1 MRSNN
6 KKQGEELFGHEQV
19 IEFLRQLRHPLKT
32 EIEEVRKII
41 LSASDQ
47 ITEHIKWNAP
57 SFCIN
62 NQDRITFNLHGKE
75 GFRLIFHCGSK
86 RTEYADKGPFFQD
99 DTKLL
104 DWITGD
110 RAMIKFLSA
119 SDVENNRNH
128 LIKVV
133 TKWLEV
139 TNNI

>member
-1 MRSNN
+1 MGSNN
-6 KKQGEELFGHEQV
+6 KRQGEELAGHEQV
-19 IEFLRQLRHPLKT
+19 IEFLRQLQHPLKT
-32 EIEEVRKII
+32 EIKEVREII
-41 LSASDQ
+41 LSTSDQ

-57 SFCIN
+57 SFCVN

-75 GFRLIFHCGSK
+75 GFRLIFHCGTQ
-86 RTEYADKGPFFQD
+86 RTEYVDKGPLFED

-119 SDVENNRNH
+119 SDVENNRHH

-139 TNNI
+139 TNNV